1 MLQYISIIW
10 VISGFVVF
18 RFFGNWIYL
27 LCGSFPS
34 KFSIPITNRNSM
46 SFSGVLRSV
55 CRIAP
60 SFARTLAKPSSSS
73 KAWRGTIQH
82 TRALSTQIDP
92 ADPRTVPNSEWEKR
106 LTPEQYAT
114 TREKFTE
121 PPFSG
126 IYVNN
131 YEDGIYDCLCCG
143 AELFSSETKYNS
155 NTGWPSFT
163 AAIGTDGENDD
174 RTNILKVTDTS
185 HGMMRTEVICRKC
198 DSHLGHV
205 FPDGP
210 EPTGQRFCINSRS
223 LLFKPKK

>member
-1 MLQYISIIW
+1 MN
-10 VISGFVVF
+10 G
-18 RFFGNWIYL
+18 
-27 LCGSFPS
+27 
-34 KFSIPITNRNSM
+34 K
-46 SFSGVLRSV
+46 LRSV

-60 SFARTLAKPSSSS
+60 SFARTLAKPPSI
-73 KAWRGTIQH
+73 KAWRGPIQH
-82 TRALSTQIDP
+82 TRAFSTQIDP

-143 AELFSSETKYNS
+143 AELFTSETKYDS

-163 AAIGTDGENDD
+163 AAIGTDGENDEH
-174 RTNILKVTDTS
+174 TNILKVTDTS
-185 HGMMRTEVICRKC
+185 HGMMRTEVICKKC

-223 LLFKPKK
+223 LMFKPKK